1 MISKNG
7 SYFDPDLRIDGSYII
22 TGPSNDSFCLD
33 NLELT
38 DILPALHQYL
48 RYDQDF
54 RAVFFLD
61 SRFILYCMD
70 QPSFDILSGHTTAPA
85 QGAAAPGANN
95 SVQDEILSSG
105 PLHTHRRP
113 RRRPAAGAETAAAAP
128 AETLHTRT
136 FSMGRMTIDS
146 AWDQLYSVMQHND
159 RCALVIT
166 DPNLLRDS
174 HGGDKLLMELPS
186 FYQIHHSVVIY
197 LFRETMP
204 NNLADFTEFSR
215 SILLPRINA
224 HTAEANRVISLP
236 PPNCREIR
244 NLLNRMR
251 FEPRFSVHIEPGDI
265 HELGTVLAAS
275 CGRNQWGLSGLATHL
290 STYGQHHPDE
300 VLSLTTYT
308 HFTGEKDHLSA
319 MQRLE
324 NMIGQEH
331 VKTQLRAMQADYESR
346 GFQRREPLSSSR
358 FAPPQTFDAHI
369 GFRMNVQL
377 RGSAGTGKSTIA
389 ELLAQ
394 IYYDLGLLPRANP
407 IVCSA
412 ADLVSGYVGHS
423 AEQMHQYV
431 MQAMGGTLF
440 IDEAYALLNNDHGH
454 DVLDQLVND
463 ISAYEGQFAVI
474 LAGYPADMDRLM
486 QANEGLP
493 RRFPTVFTLSDYTPE
508 EMRQIFLKVVSAQQD
523 PPVSLSPELE
533 ERLEDFFASWVGGN
547 VGRRSWGNA
556 GECQNLLS
564 KMCNHCKLR
573 ESAQQIHRPGYL
585 LTPEDIP
592 EELQHCLA
600 PLSKDYNEA
609 LKKIDDMIGLS
620 NVKTY
625 LRQLAQNIRLGKN
638 GDGPGNFAFIGVPG
652 TGKTTVARLMGELLG
667 QLHVLRRTANNVTEV
682 KAADL
687 LNGKVDLNSAV
698 EEARGG
704 IFFLDE
710 APQLTHS
717 SNGEEIIRAL
727 VPLID
732 DPAIRTDTCFI
743 LAGYPE
749 GIPRVLEVDSG
760 LERRFPKQRRI
771 YFQNYT
777 AVELTQILETMAEAR
792 GLKPTKEYL
801 QRSRAALYTFLHKNH
816 DPNFGN
822 AGYIR
827 DTYLPNSINAQ
838 TRRLAQEL
846 TGSPDGIATDEQLA
860 ALSKEKLMTLTEK
873 DIPADMGPVSD
884 KPIPAEPTALEQV
897 QALLGKDDVKAYAQL
912 RTGGG
917 DDPISSGGAARRGNL
932 VYAISGP
939 TGCGRRTAARAL
951 AALWRE
957 SGLLNSDD
965 IHYASKGDLESGY
978 VGQTADRVRST
989 AERAVGGT
997 LAILSPSSMVPH
1009 SSQDHS
1015 YGPEAIGAL
1024 TSFIAAHESDTS
1036 FVFIDSDE
1044 GLDLFFKT
1052 YPSMRS
1058 QMNRIFAFDALTPAQ
1073 MKQLFL
1079 DKTRYEMQFEP
1090 ELEALLDDFFLN
1102 WVSRRGDL
1110 GDASRSWS
1118 NGVEV
1123 DRLIE
1128 ELQSN
1133 WRIASGET
1141 RTQKVTQDGVEYS
1154 FKVRY
1159 IQREHF
1165 PKKMQRY
1172 LKQTT
1177 VLSDGAMAKLDA
1189 LPGLYSVKAS
1199 IRGIQRRIRF
1209 LGNAHSKP
1217 GCYLYLGN
1225 PGVGKTTVASLMG
1238 GVLKAA
1244 GVLSQGHVIS
1254 RTARE
1259 MQSHLQDFESIL
1271 KLARGGI
1278 LFIDE
1283 AHQLG
1288 EDGNYAGN
1296 EVIKRL
1302 LTVLEDDSVTDVTC
1316 IILAGYPG
1324 PMMRLLQRDEGL
1336 SSRFGSEDSIIL
1348 FEDYDTDA
1356 LMQVLD
1362 YMAARADQYTAI
1374 GAVRPLSLS
1383 EGYRQRTRTIFDM
1396 VVARHDSNFGNA
1408 RFVRTYLHD
1417 SLNAQLRRLDAEYN
1431 SAAELPDSVA
1441 DLLTEE
1447 DIPNRFR
1454 TRENA
1459 HRRRLQLPNAAL
1471 STVPSNQIIAAN
1483 IEQITTDLSKCIIY
1497 LEVYQGSQ
1505 MVGEASGTII
1515 TKDGIVLTCEHVV
1528 RAGSQFRARIYCPGA
1543 PGGSYRWFNA
1553 APLEPICSDCDM
1565 AALKLDG
1572 NNFTPAALAPADA
1585 PLPLPGEKILM
1596 LGYPLGRTLN
1606 GNDPDTLKFS
1616 YADGTVSSVQEI
1628 GTVQRCYCNITGLH
1642 GNSGSPIFSKKDQ
1655 RIIGVFS
1662 GSVRPDPHSLDELNY
1677 FYPIR
1682 HFWERF
1688 TRQPL
1693 PDSDSV

>member
-1 MISKNG
+1 MHPRISTQAVIFVVI
-7 SYFDPDLRIDGSYII
+7 YFYGNLQLTYHFCKFKDTAPIAGRAIPIQIDLSIKLNAVLDLIVRADVLHLFLRSDRHGVVSAVRVLRHDQPIGLVLLQLCTEAVIFSHISVLLHSVPCLIQKLHRYADATVDPVDLKPIDSVFRRRKRVVIFLAPVRYTIPKHRHARNVDCRFLCADVHCIGTQIRILLHNDPIGLPCIQGRCYAVPLSDAIVIIHFISGIIIDADRHQNALIDLRDLETILAIFCRGIVVI
-22 TGPSNDSFCLD
+22 HLLSFKLD
-33 NLELT
+33 RIMHHRVGRDIRRVLCLT
-38 DILPALHQYL
+38 DFHRVVP
-48 RYDQDF
+48 
-54 RAVFFLD
+54 RAG
-61 SRFILYCMD
+61 
-70 QPSFDILSGHTTAPA
+70 PSFDLERIGLPCLQRCSHSIPIACTVIIIHFIL
-85 QGAAAPGANN
+85 Q
-95 SVQDEILSSG
+95 
-105 PLHTHRRP
+105 
-113 RRRPAAGAETAAAAP
+113 
-128 AETLHTRT
+128 
-136 FSMGRMTIDS
+136 
-146 AWDQLYSVMQHND
+146 
-159 RCALVIT
+159 
-166 DPNLLRDS
+166 
-174 HGGDKLLMELPS
+174 
-186 FYQIHHSVVIY
+186 
-197 LFRETMP
+197 
-204 NNLADFTEFSR
+204 
-215 SILLPRINA
+215 
-224 HTAEANRVISLP
+224 RVI
-236 PPNCREIR
+236 
-244 NLLNRMR
+244 
-251 FEPRFSVHIEPGDI
+251 
-265 HELGTVLAAS
+265 
-275 CGRNQWGLSGLATHL
+275 
-290 STYGQHHPDE
+290 
-300 VLSLTTYT
+300 
-308 HFTGEKDHLSA
+308 
-319 MQRLE
+319 
-324 NMIGQEH
+324 
-331 VKTQLRAMQADYESR
+331 QA
-346 GFQRREPLSSSR
+346 
-358 FAPPQTFDAHI
+358 
-369 GFRMNVQL
+369 
-377 RGSAGTGKSTIA
+377 
-389 ELLAQ
+389 
-394 IYYDLGLLPRANP
+394 
-407 IVCSA
+407 
-412 ADLVSGYVGHS
+412 
-423 AEQMHQYV
+423 
-431 MQAMGGTLF
+431 
-440 IDEAYALLNNDHGH
+440 HG
-454 DVLDQLVND
+454 
-463 ISAYEGQFAVI
+463 YEGQFAVI

-912 RTGGG
+912 RTSGG

-997 LAILSPSSMVPH
+997 LAILSPSSMVPQ

-1133 WRIASGET
+1133 WRIAGGET

-1165 PKKMQRY
+1165 PKKLQRY

-1471 STVPSNQIIAAN
+1471 STVPSDQIIAAN
-1483 IEQITTDLSKCIIY
+1483 IEQITTDLSKCIVY

-1553 APLEPICSDCDM
+1553 VPLEPICSDCDM

-1606 GNDPDTLKFS
+1606 GNNPDTLKFS